1 MEENEIKK
9 FMKIVKIDEIENKV
23 KFDNGICMYS
33 YHVQECCENNYIDF
47 SQLKV
52 GDEFEGEHI
61 NDLLNAIT
69 IKIDG
74 VIIRDINGIPKWLQ
88 ARSEQNG
95 YYSNVVQLIISDS
108 KYKELKVF
116 IEGEEREIWN

>member
-1 MEENEIKK
+1 
-9 FMKIVKIDEIENKV
+9 MKIVKIDEISNEV

-33 YHVQECCENNYIDF
+33 DYKQDCCEKNYIDF

-52 GDEFEGEHI
+52 GDEFEG
-61 NDLLNAIT
+61 NDIEDLIKVIT
-69 IKIDG
+69 IKKDG

>member
-9 FMKIVKIDEIENKV
+9 FMKIVKIDEISNEV

-33 YHVQECCENNYIDF
+33 DYEQECCEYNYIDF

-52 GDEFEGEHI
+52 GDEFKG
-61 NDLLNAIT
+61 NSLDDLINAIT
-69 IKIDG
+69 IKKDG
-74 VIIRDINGIPKWLQ
+74 VIIKDINGIPKWLQ

-95 YYSNVVQLIISDS
+95 YYSNFVELVIADLEN
-108 KYKELKVF
+108 KELR
-116 IEGEEREIWN
+116 IATEGEERDI